1 MPALYRLPLLTGVL
15 LLGAQLALA
24 ETPLSDPI
32 PPAVLGRPLD
42 QIRPSRPAKAKV
54 AKPERARDAK
64 ARRPEPLQLTRK
76 PAPASKSQAAS
87 QAQRTPAAQRPQAAQ
102 RPVRQAAQDRAA
114 PRTGGN
120 KVGQGTHFARK
131 PLGPGAYFGER
142 HRSAVRKYYEVH
154 PASGT
159 AAQWRVG
166 EPVPRGV
173 PLAPVPAGVLAS
185 LPELPEG
192 HRYVQLGGEVVLI
205 AAQSKLVIDGI
216 SRSAR

>member
-1 MPALYRLPLLTGVL
+1 MPALSRLPLLTGVL
-15 LLGAQLALA
+15 LLGAQWVLA
-24 ETPLSDPI
+24 ETPLTDPI

-54 AKPERARDAK
+54 AKPDRAGDAK

-76 PAPASKSQAAS
+76 PAPASKPQAS
-87 QAQRTPAAQRPQAAQ
+87 LTQRPQAA
-102 RPVRQAAQDRAA
+102 
-114 PRTGGN
+114 PRTRAN
-120 KVGQGTHFARK
+120 NVGQGTHFARK

-142 HRSAVRKYYEVH
+142 HRSAVRKYYDEH
-154 PASGT
+154 PVAGA
-159 AAQWRVG
+159 AAQWRIG

-173 PLAPVPAGVLAS
+173 PLAAVPPGVLAS

-216 SRSAR
+216 SRGAR

>member
-1 MPALYRLPLLTGVL
+1 MPALLRLPLLTGVL
-15 LLGAQLALA
+15 LLGAQFALAALA
-24 ETPLSDPI
+24 ETPFTDPI

-54 AKPERARDAK
+54 AKPERARETT
-64 ARRPEPLQLTRK
+64 ARRPESAKAARK
-76 PAPASKSQAAS
+76 PPAASK
-87 QAQRTPAAQRPQAAQ
+87 T
-102 RPVRQAAQDRAA
+102 VAA
-114 PRTGGN
+114 PRARGDN
-120 KVGQGTHFARK
+120 VGQGTHFARK

-142 HRSAVRKYYEVH
+142 HRSAVRKYYEDH
-154 PASGT
+154 PVSGRG
-159 AAQWRVG
+159 AHWRIG
-166 EPVPRGV
+166 ERVPSGV
-173 PLAPVPAGVLAS
+173 PMAAVPAGVLAS